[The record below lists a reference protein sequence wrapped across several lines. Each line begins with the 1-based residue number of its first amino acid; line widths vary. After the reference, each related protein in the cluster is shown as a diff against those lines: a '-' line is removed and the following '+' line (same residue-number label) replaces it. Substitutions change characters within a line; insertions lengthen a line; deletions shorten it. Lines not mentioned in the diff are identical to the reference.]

1 MENGHPMKGCP
12 FFRGWMACCHGL
24 VSYFQTDRARPSS
37 PCLCKRQTMY
47 LSAHFI
53 ENTPNSDHEMI
64 TIHSIPPKKL
74 APTGFSIHF
83 VYAILAKTP
92 ILPK

>member
-1 MENGHPMKGCP
+1 
-12 FFRGWMACCHGL
+12 
-24 VSYFQTDRARPSS
+24 
-37 PCLCKRQTMY
+37 MY

>member
-1 MENGHPMKGCP
+1 LDSPV
-12 FFRGWMACCHGL
+12 FSRLAGL
-24 VSYFQTDRARPSS
+24 VATAWLVIFKQTPLAPPHPVHVSAKQ
-37 PCLCKRQTMY
+37 CI

-64 TIHSIPPKKL
+64 TIRSIPPKKL